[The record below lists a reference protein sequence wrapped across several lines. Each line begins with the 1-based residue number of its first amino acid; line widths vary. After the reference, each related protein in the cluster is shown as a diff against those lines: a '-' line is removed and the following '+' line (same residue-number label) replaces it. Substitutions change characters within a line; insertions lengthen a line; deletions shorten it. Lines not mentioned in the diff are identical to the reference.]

1 MMSTK
6 RSLIKSMENNWE
18 AVNVKVNKSK
28 ANKTIYMTEN
38 GLAVLATVVP
48 LITGWYT
55 KVMPNDD
62 KILQWQA

>member
-6 RSLIKSMENNWE
+6 RSLIKSIENNWE

-28 ANKTIYMTEN
+28 ANKTIYMTES
-38 GLAVLATVVP
+38 LAVLDTVVP

-62 KILQWQA
+62 KILRWQA

>member
-6 RSLIKSMENNWE
+6 RSLIKSIENNWE
-18 AVNVKVNKSK
+18 AVNVKVN
-28 ANKTIYMTEN
+28 NMTES
-38 GLAVLATVVP
+38 LAVLDTVVP

-62 KILQWQA
+62 KILQWQAWRTAPFA